1 MHPKFSVYV
10 LILLSSWS
18 THSWSQA
25 ISWLS
30 QPQHE
35 MGLVAN
41 AGVKDQKLSANGRYL
56 TFISQAGN
64 LLAGD
69 DNFDEDVYLKD
80 LVTGEVKRVTE
91 LSNGQIMDPTV
102 IFFEFS
108 RASDDGRYVS
118 FISNADNLPMANG
131 APIVYL
137 KDLQTG
143 TLVADSVSTNGQT
156 VFNVSNSYQGILEQS
171 SDGRYVAFTSQDD
184 VVNNAGLTKNVFRKD
199 RQTNTYQ
206 LVSVSHTGSAAGGA
220 TLEDMSSNGR
230 YITFRSDGA
239 VLPNSPD
246 PSFETNYLRDMNFGN
261 TVLYHRDTTSTPVI
275 GNYIISAVSNQGQV
289 AFCSFSDELIVGDS
303 NGLSDVFVYDNGVI
317 SRVSV
322 DTNQA
327 QITDQGCDIFY
338 IKRHVEISDDGQ
350 FVGFLHASNELTSE
364 DNLGHVQAYR
374 VNRNQSQAVMVSKNI
389 QDEAANQDVVILS
402 VTADGQRLSLL
413 SAATNLPHPAP
424 TYIYNNLYMYN
435 HNNGSTTGVQLAE
448 VAVSHWL
455 ADAHAPVMAS
465 DMASVIYSTEAP
477 NAAPHNEVNDS
488 EDLYIYDRVA
498 KTHTRL
504 ATHVKAGSHDV
515 SDNGR
520 YITFVSDRFQPVSS
534 IELGEDHV
542 FLYDSQTAQFSQLA
556 EGHSPSVNDEGWVVF
571 VSADSSLSAVD
582 DNTYDDIYLYQHGSQ
597 TMSLVSVAHDGGA
610 ANSFSSSPDI
620 AGVGTATWLVFFSF
634 ADNLVADDTEGV
646 IDVFMQNWGQGPI
659 LRVSEN
665 ALGEGQNASGN
676 LVVISA
682 NTQTIVFDSYAQNLT
697 SEPHPYYSKQ
707 IYNFDR
713 INNQM
718 HLISLDDA
726 GDPHDGNSFVAS
738 LGVSSSGRYISF
750 HTTGYFGND
759 DDENSQGAI
768 YLYDQVTQSKQRIS
782 QFLNG
787 DSLYGGSSYGFVQ
800 ADESHN
806 PPLVSVLFTNPGDLL
821 DPAPNSAY
829 DQIMLYQQGG
839 PGVDLSMQVSG
850 DGSVSGNL
858 GYFCQGNCENTYDLG
873 TTLNLLAIAD
883 QGASFLGWSGD
894 VCQNNNISCEVVMN
908 ENKSVQAMFSSNDV
922 IFADGFE

>member
-1 MHPKFSVYV
+1 MHPKFCAYV
-10 LILLSSWS
+10 LILLLSWS
-18 THSWSQA
+18 THSRSQA

-69 DNFDEDVYLKD
+69 DNFADDLYLKD

-91 LSNGQIMDPTV
+91 LGNGQIMDPTV
-102 IFFEFS
+102 FFFEFS

-118 FISNADNLPMANG
+118 FISNADNLPMSNG

-156 VFNVSNSYQGILEQS
+156 VFNVSNSFEGILEQS

-206 LVSVSHTGSAAGGA
+206 LVSVSHTGNAAGGA

-230 YITFRSDGA
+230 FITFRSDGT
-239 VLPNSPD
+239 VLPISPN
-246 PSFETNYLRDMNFGN
+246 PSFETNYLRDMSFGN
-261 TVLYHRDTTSTPVI
+261 TVLYHRDTNSAPVV
-275 GNYIISAVSNQGQV
+275 GNYILSAVSNQGEV
-289 AFCSFSDELIVGDS
+289 VFCSFSDVLVVDDN
-303 NGLSDVFVYDNGVI
+303 NGLSDVFVYEAGVI
-317 SRVSV
+317 SRISEN
-322 DTNQA
+322 TSQG
-327 QITDQGCDIFY
+327 QIMDHGCYTYY

-350 FVGFLHASNELTSE
+350 NVAFLHASNELSSE
-364 DNLGHVQAYR
+364 DNLGRVQAYR
-374 VNRNQSQAVMVSKNI
+374 YSRTHSQTVMVSKN
-389 QDEAANQDVVILS
+389 DMNEAANQDVTILS
-402 VTADGQRLSLL
+402 MSADGQRTSIL
-413 SAATNLPHPAP
+413 SAATSLSHPVS
-424 TYIYNNLYMYN
+424 TYIYNNIYMYN
-435 HNNGSTTGVQLAE
+435 HSTGNTTGVKLAQ
-448 VAVSHWL
+448 VAVSYWL
-455 ADAHAPVMAS
+455 ADAHEPLMPS
-465 DMASVIYSTEAP
+465 DMDSVIYSTAAP
-477 NAAPHNEVNDS
+477 NAAPQNEVNDS

-534 IELGEDHV
+534 IELGEENV

-556 EGHSPSVNDEGWVVF
+556 EGHSPRVNDEGWVVF
-571 VSADSSLSAVD
+571 VSGDSSLSAID
-582 DNTYDDIYLYQHGSQ
+582 DNTYDDIYMYQHGSQ
-597 TMSLVSVAHDGGA
+597 SISLVTVATDGGA
-610 ANSFSSSPDI
+610 SNSSSSDPDI
-620 AGVGTATWLVFFSF
+620 AGVGTATWVVFLSY
-634 ADNLVADDTEGV
+634 ANNLISDDTEGTE
-646 IDVFMQNWGQGPI
+646 DVFMQNWGQGPI

-665 ALGEGQNASGN
+665 TLGEGQNDAGN
-676 LVVISA
+676 HVVISP

-697 SEPHPYYSKQ
+697 SDTHLYYSRQ
-707 IYNFDR
+707 VYAFDR
-713 INNQM
+713 INSQM
-718 HLISLDDA
+718 SIISMDDS
-726 GDPHDGNSFVAS
+726 GFPHEGNSFVKS

-750 HTTGYFGND
+750 HTTGYLGI
-759 DDENSQGAI
+759 DENSEGAI
-768 YLYDQVTQSKQRIS
+768 YLYDQVTQSHERIS

-787 DSLYGGSSYGFVQ
+787 DSLSGGSSYGFVQ

-839 PGVDLSMQVSG
+839 PGVDLSMQVTG
-850 DGSVSGNL
+850 EGSVSGNL
-858 GYFCQGNCENTYDLG
+858 GYFCQGSCANTYDLG

-894 VCQNNNISCEVVMN
+894 VCQDNNISCEVVMN